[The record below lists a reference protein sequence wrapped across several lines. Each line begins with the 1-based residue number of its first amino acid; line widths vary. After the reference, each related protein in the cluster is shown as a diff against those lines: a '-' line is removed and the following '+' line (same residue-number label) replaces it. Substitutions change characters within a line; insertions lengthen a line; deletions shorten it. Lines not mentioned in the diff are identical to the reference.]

1 MRIPQFSQQVNE
13 QGMPNARIQGGMSPG
28 AAVDVVSNQIDGIA
42 NLAAN
47 VYQQEVDRTDRTRV
61 MDAQNQLTELKYH
74 LQNNKIDGYI
84 HKKGADVVGFGNEDG
99 TGFVDYYSKA
109 YQDGV
114 SEITAKLGNNR
125 QRAMFNRAATQDAYA
140 FRGNLQ
146 NYFVR
151 ENDTYQQ
158 SVYSASADRYIRNIN
173 ENPGDFAS
181 IDDSRENLKASLGEL
196 MRLEGKSATEAE
208 NLYLK
213 NVSSAHM
220 ANLNAF
226 IENGNLKAATM
237 YRNKYGVELSLKDSI
252 RVQNEIQQKI
262 EDQQVEA
269 LVNFAITGSQEN
281 SNPALNAPPQVSQAI
296 AQELKGLTP
305 QQMKAIKYNDQRL
318 DVYTVHAGHERGL
331 DHFTPLVLGLRLAGE
346 KSNNNQVSE
355 VGARSVMQFIPSTW
369 YGKEGEKNGYMWNR
383 KTGKKRDINNPTDV
397 IDAAFD
403 YVEDVSKRYKT
414 KDPMVIAAQYHG
426 GDTDAKLVLSGQ
438 QPNGPRGRA
447 YLERMD
453 TWLTSGISRYAD
465 LPAISRQQA
474 FDRID
479 SANVPLS
486 VKEKAQASMGR
497 RFSAQDGAK
506 KEAQNEAYD
515 YFFKGINSGQFTYEQ
530 ISVSELDV
538 LAPNQIKDLKS
549 VSKATY
555 NKDIK
560 TDPTIYSMIM
570 LNKEEL
576 FKGKPQSVLHQYTD
590 KLSPTDYRNITQ
602 MYLDVNKNINDSKK
616 TDVLDISPQTVSDHL
631 NPYLPML
638 GITDKSNKKQIEHYS
653 AVQADVTQ
661 TLKEAEAR
669 KGSKLTKDEYG
680 RIVLK
685 TIGLNSQI
693 TSSRSFLGVPLTGN
707 SETTLNRI
715 YSVKSKDDIAP
726 NTQRKIDDLFKKQG
740 RDTSKVTLAEYL
752 NAYYSMMRRGF

>member
-1 MRIPQFSQQVNE
+1 MRIPQFNQQVNE

-42 NLAAN
+42 NLANTAAN

-173 ENPGDFAS
+173 ENPADFAS

-220 ANLNAF
+220 VNLNAF

-237 YRNKYGVELSLKDSI
+237 YRNKYN
-252 RVQNEIQQKI
+252 NEISLADTFKVDKVIRQKL
-262 EDQQVEA
+262 EDQQVES
-269 LVNFAITGSQEN
+269 LVNYAITGSQEN

-296 AQELKGLTP
+296 AQELKSLTP

-318 DVYTVHAGHERGL
+318 DVYTVHAAKEKGMEWAA
-331 DHFTPLVLGLRLAGE
+331 PLLLGIRLSGE
-346 KSNNNQVSE
+346 KSDNDAVSPK
-355 VGARSVMQFIPSTW
+355 GAKSVMQFMPPTW
-369 YGKEGEKNGYMWNR
+369 SDFNKNGQ
-383 KTGKKRDINNPTDV
+383 RDINNPADT
-397 IDAAFD
+397 IDASLEFVD
-403 YVEDVSKRYKT
+403 WISKKYKT
-414 KDPMVIAAQYHG
+414 KDPMVIAAYYNG
-426 GDTDAKLVLSGQ
+426 GHPAAEAVK
-438 QPNGPRGRA
+438 NGRLPPASETRN
-447 YLERMD
+447 YLDRID
-453 TWLTSGISRYAD
+453 NWLTDGFGKYAKQ
-465 LPAISRQQA
+465 PSKTREQA
-474 FDRID
+474 FDAVWG
-479 SANVPLS
+479 SNVS
-486 VKEKAQASMGR
+486 QEVKGKAEVALNR
-497 RFSAQDGAK
+497 RYAAEDKIKKDKQD
-506 KEAQNEAYD
+506 ESYSEIFN
-515 YFFKGINSGQFTYEQ
+515 GITMGQFTFEQ
-530 ISVSELDV
+530 IPVNAITDLE
-538 LAPNQIKDLKS
+538 PNQIKSLRSISKS
-549 VSKATY
+549 IYEEPV
-555 NKDIK
+555 K

-570 LNKEEL
+570 LNKDEL
-576 FKGKPQSVLHQYTD
+576 FKGKPQSVLHQYAD
-590 KLSPTDYRNITQ
+590 KLSPADYRNITQ
-602 MYLDVNKNINDSKK
+602 MYLDVNKNINESKK
-616 TDVLDISPQTVSDHL
+616 TDVLDISPKTVSDHL
-631 NPYLPML
+631 NPYLPMI

-661 TLKEAEAR
+661 TLREAEAR
-669 KGSKLTKDEYG
+669 KGGKLTKDEYG

-685 TIGLNSQI
+685 TISLNSQI

-707 SETTLNRI
+707 SEITLNRI